1 MQLLVLKLRPE
12 CTQLDLRLEDK
23 ALQEGNSLQYWLGR
37 WGEDHSGCGNIR
49 KGCDGRLNC
58 YLPYRTGSGNVQ
70 KPWVDAL
77 RVVAMITRQYTDF
90 FVGNEV

>member
-1 MQLLVLKLRPE
+1 M
-12 CTQLDLRLEDK
+12 
-23 ALQEGNSLQYWLGR
+23 
-37 WGEDHSGCGNIR
+37 
-49 KGCDGRLNC
+49 NC